1 MASLAFAAAS
11 AGCSVRKA
19 LGRLAALSSLRRHTL
34 PNHFKCTVHRLVAQP
49 TTRAPALRS
58 YTTSTKTLAVQG
70 IRPGRHT
77 EAVERQSTPKP
88 AVPRDLVTHVPAT
101 GPVQTTR
108 PTRFPL
114 QQTPTYSPLP
124 DQPSQ
129 PALGGISA
137 NVARLAVAF
146 ARIRDGTPRKTPTRT
161 QTFGLRQRTPPR
173 SRTTW
178 RPVSCSAPLDCRRFH
193 LHAEPESKVAD

>member
-88 AVPRDLVTHVPAT
+88 AVPSGPRHTRSRHWSCPNDSANTISPAANSHV
-101 GPVQTTR
+101 
-108 PTRFPL
+108 
-114 QQTPTYSPLP
+114 
-124 DQPSQ
+124 Q
-129 PALGGISA
+129 PAAGPTQPASA
-137 NVARLAVAF
+137 RRHFSQRRTARGCFRQDQRRHATKNTHAYSDLRAPSAHTASEPHDLAASILQRPARLSPF
-146 ARIRDGTPRKTPTRT
+146 S
-161 QTFGLRQRTPPR
+161 PPR
-173 SRTTW
+173 R
-178 RPVSCSAPLDCRRFH
+178 A
-193 LHAEPESKVAD
+193 